1 MRKVRVFSLLVA
13 LFLVGAFIVPR
24 VRADEWNQATKL
36 RLSQPIEIPG
46 RVLPAGTYW
55 FTLLSNQSNRS
66 VVQIFSADWS
76 RLYAT
81 ELTVPVQQR
90 RPASRAEVSFA
101 ERRHDR
107 PEALLTWFY
116 PGMLTGHE
124 FIYPAREEQRL
135 DRDARQRILAPS
147 ARLTGG
153 SNSARISGM

>member
-1 MRKVRVFSLLVA
+1 MELGNKIKTQSAHRDPWAGSACRDLLV
-13 LFLVGAFIVPR
+13 P
-24 VRADEWNQATKL
+24 
-36 RLSQPIEIPG
+36 
-46 RVLPAGTYW
+46 
-55 FTLLSNQSNRS
+55 LLSNQSNRN

-81 ELTVPVQQR
+81 ELTVPVLQR
-90 RPASRAEVSFA
+90 RPASQAEVSFA

-116 PGMLTGHE
+116 RGMLTGHE

-135 DRDARQRILAPS
+135 DRDARQRILAPL
-147 ARLTGG
+147 ARVTGG

>member
-1 MRKVRVFSLLVA
+1 MLVA
-13 LFLVGAFIVPR
+13 PFLVGAFIVPR
-24 VRADEWNQATKL
+24 ARADEWNQATKL
-36 RLSQPIEIPG
+36 RLSQPIEIPV

-55 FTLLSNQSNRS
+55 FTLLSNQSNRN

-90 RPASRAEVSFA
+90 RPASQAEVSFA
-101 ERRHDR
+101 ERRQDR

-116 PGMLTGHE
+116 RGMLTGHE
-124 FIYPAREEQRL
+124 FIYPGREEQRL
-135 DRDARQRILAPS
+135 DRDARQRILAPL
-147 ARLTGG
+147 ARVTGG